1 MWFKN
6 LQLTRVGATWSPTE
20 TELEEVLEK
29 HAFRGAEGLEMEA
42 SGWVPSFKGG
52 PLAHRVE
59 RHFMLTLRTEKKLLP
74 GSVIAQFVRAK
85 AEELEEQQGFK
96 PGRKQMRELKEQV
109 TDELLPRAFGI
120 HRDTRVWLDLENHLL
135 IIDSS
140 STSVADQVRSALLK
154 MTDIPLMSVELNL
167 SPVAVMTSW
176 LSANEAPTDFTID
189 QDVELRSNTNEKAAV
204 RYVHH
209 PLDGDDVRKHIEEGK
224 RSTKLAMTW
233 RDRISF
239 VLTEEFIIKRI
250 VPLDILKDAADPAEG
265 EAERFDA
272 DFKLMTGELAL
283 LLKSVIDAI
292 GGERSDDRA
301 AA

>member
-6 LQLTRVGATWSPTE
+6 LQLTRVGATWSTTE
-20 TELEEVLEK
+20 TELEDMLEK

-59 RHFMLTLRTEKKLLP
+59 QHFMLTLRTEKKLLP

-233 RDRISF
+233 KDRISF

-272 DFKLMTGELAL
+272 DFKLMTGELASL
-283 LLKSVIDAI
+283 VRDVIDVI
-292 GGERSDDRA
+292 GGERA
-301 AA
+301 AELAA

>member
-6 LQLTRVGATWSPTE
+6 LQLTRVGASWTTTE
-20 TELEEVLEK
+20 AALEEMLEK
-29 HAFRGAEGLEMEA
+29 HAFRGAAGLEMEA

-52 PLAHRVE
+52 PLAHRVQK
-59 RHFMLTLRTEKKLLP
+59 HVLLTLRTEKKLLP

-120 HRDTRVWLDLENHLL
+120 HRDIRVWLDLENHFLL
-135 IIDSS
+135 IDSS
-140 STSVADQVRSALLK
+140 SLSVADQVRSALLK
-154 MTDIPLMSVELNL
+154 TTDIPLLNVELNE

-176 LSANEAPTDFTID
+176 LSANEAPSGFSID

-233 RDRISF
+233 NDRISF
-239 VLTEEFIIKRI
+239 VLSEDFTIKRI
-250 VPLDILKDAADPAEG
+250 TPLDILKDAADPADG

-272 DFKLMTGELAL
+272 DFKLMTGELAN
-283 LLKSVIDAI
+283 LLKDVIDAT

>member
-6 LQLTRVGATWSPTE
+6 LQLTRVGATWSATE
-20 TELEEVLEK
+20 TELEAMLEK
-29 HAFRGAEGLEMEA
+29 HAFRSAAGLEMEA
-42 SGWVPSFKGG
+42 SGWVPSFRGG
-52 PLAHRVE
+52 PLAHRVG
-59 RHFMLTLRTEKKLLP
+59 RHFLLTLRTEKKLLP

-120 HRDTRVWLDLENHLL
+120 HRDTRAWLDLENHIL

-154 MTDIPLMSVELNL
+154 TTDIPLMSVELNL

-209 PLDGDDVRKHIEEGK
+209 PLDGEDVRKHIEEGK

-233 RDRISF
+233 KDRISF

-250 VPLDILKDAADPAEG
+250 APLDILKDAADPSEG
-265 EAERFDA
+265 EVERFDA
-272 DFKLMTGELAL
+272 DFKLMTGELAGL
-283 LLKSVIDAI
+283 VKDMIEAT
-292 GGERSDDRA
+292 GGERA
-301 AA
+301 AALAA